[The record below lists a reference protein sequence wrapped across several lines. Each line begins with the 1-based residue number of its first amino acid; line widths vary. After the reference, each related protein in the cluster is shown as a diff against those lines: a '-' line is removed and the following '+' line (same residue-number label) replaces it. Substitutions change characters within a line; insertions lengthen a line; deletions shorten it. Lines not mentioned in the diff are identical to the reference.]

1 MRTPAFSSDF
11 ANVSQSVLMVMF
23 LVMAGVLVMS
33 LPMAVTLVFALAL
46 IMAAAVTVT
55 RHVFFVVPIIAHKVD
70 RSTAGV
76 VLRTMLAPVFLVTRR
91 HVQVDRRG

>member
-1 MRTPAFSSDF
+1 MV
-11 ANVSQSVLMVMF
+11 VS
-23 LVMAGVLVMS
+23 
-33 LPMAVTLVFALAL
+33 LVFALAL
-46 IMAAAVTVT
+46 IMAAAALVT

-76 VLRTMLAPVFLVTRR
+76 VLRAMLAPVLLVTLR